1 MPAPIGFGQE
11 AIAAEE
17 MRTKDEASRAGCLI
31 ASEPF
36 AMVPAAGCAGANATA
51 AGADLLDFIN
61 RCSFATSPE
70 QILEV
75 FREAAEK
82 LGYDRLALFPVTPQA
97 RRTLGYS
104 EPMPAA
110 TANVPEEW
118 IHHYFANSY
127 EIVDPVLL
135 RAPLLDGPVI
145 WDELAREAPLTPKQR
160 RVMAESRDAGLL
172 NGVTLPLHG
181 SCGET
186 YIISLATDGP
196 RPPDLAKLARL
207 QILAIQFL
215 AAYARACRRCAG
227 ELPQIRLTDRERE
240 CLTWTARGKSAW
252 SIGKIIDVS
261 EHTVNFHLKRGMAKL
276 GASNRMQAVVAAL
289 RLGLILP

>member
-1 MPAPIGFGQE
+1 M
-11 AIAAEE
+11 AAAV
-17 MRTKDEASRAGCLI
+17 MQPKDEASRASFLI
-31 ASEPF
+31 EAEPF
-36 AMVPAAGCAGANATA
+36 AMVPAAGCAGASATA
-51 AGADLLDFIN
+51 GGGDLLNFIN

-70 QILEV
+70 KVFEV

-97 RRTLGYS
+97 RRTLGYL
-104 EPMPAA
+104 EPMPAV
-110 TANVPEEW
+110 TSNVPEEW
-118 IHHYFANSY
+118 IHHYFTNSY

-135 RAPLLDGPVI
+135 RAPLLDDPVI

-172 NGVTLPLHG
+172 NGVSLPLHG
-181 SCGET
+181 PKGET
-186 YIISLATDGP
+186 YIISLATGDP
-196 RPPDLAKLARL
+196 RPPDLANIAKL
-207 QILAIQFL
+207 QVLAIQFL

-227 ELPQIRLTDRERE
+227 EPPHIRLTDRERE